1 METFDIVIVG
11 AGPAGLTAGLYAG
24 RQKSKALILDKGLT
38 GGLGLEVPLM
48 ENYPGFESI
57 SGLDLIVKMK
67 AQTERFCEI
76 REHIMIK
83 SIKKEDEGFLLEI
96 KSINSLEETF
106 ETIFSKSIV
115 LATGASHRK
124 LNVPGEEEFLG
135 RGISYCATCDGMFFA
150 DRDVLMIGGGNTAVQ
165 EAIFLNNLGANVK
178 LVHSGRK
185 LRCDNHLKEIIDEK
199 GNVLTSDIF
208 ETVIKTKK
216 RLTYSKCNELLET
229 GKVDSDKEYDDKVI
243 EAPEITYAD
252 IFKDFINIANKVVK
266 DNMFPIP
273 PLFRTIQE
281 QSGTDWAEM
290 YKVFNMGHRFE
301 FYVPQQYAD
310 SIISISKSFN
320 IDARIVGHVEA
331 SDKSSLTIKSEK
343 GVFNY

>member
-76 REHIMIK
+76 REHIMIE
-83 SIKKEDEGFLLEI
+83 SIKKEDDGFLLKI

-199 GNVLTSDIF
+199 EIPIILNARIKEIKGTQFVESAVFTING
-208 ETVIKTKK
+208 ETEEIPTNGVFVSLIG
-216 RLTYSKCNELLET
+216 SNPSNELAIDLGVSLNEDGYIITDKNQATNVNSVYAAGDITGGLKQWVIACSEGAIAATSAYKNLE
-229 GKVDSDKEYDDKVI
+229 
-243 EAPEITYAD
+243 
-252 IFKDFINIANKVVK
+252 
-266 DNMFPIP
+266 
-273 PLFRTIQE
+273 L
-281 QSGTDWAEM
+281 
-290 YKVFNMGHRFE
+290 
-301 FYVPQQYAD
+301 
-310 SIISISKSFN
+310 
-320 IDARIVGHVEA
+320 
-331 SDKSSLTIKSEK
+331 
-343 GVFNY
+343 

>member
-83 SIKKEDEGFLLEI
+83 SIKKEENGFLLEI

-150 DRDVLMIGGGNTAVQ
+150 DKDVLMIGGGNTAVQ

-199 GNVLTSDIF
+199 EIPIILNARIKEIKGTQFVESAVFTING
-208 ETVIKTKK
+208 ETEEIPTNGVFVSLIG
-216 RLTYSKCNELLET
+216 SNPSNELAIDLGVSLNEDGYIITDKNQATSVHSIYAAGDITGGLKQWVVACSEGAIAATSAYKNLE
-229 GKVDSDKEYDDKVI
+229 
-243 EAPEITYAD
+243 
-252 IFKDFINIANKVVK
+252 
-266 DNMFPIP
+266 
-273 PLFRTIQE
+273 L
-281 QSGTDWAEM
+281 
-290 YKVFNMGHRFE
+290 
-301 FYVPQQYAD
+301 
-310 SIISISKSFN
+310 
-320 IDARIVGHVEA
+320 
-331 SDKSSLTIKSEK
+331 
-343 GVFNY
+343 